1 MVRAMAGTGGPSLE
15 DIDLSDPEFW
25 TRPWSERD
33 AAFDLLRSQDPIRFF
48 EEPDP
53 VVFPQG
59 PGYWALTRH
68 ADVVEASRRADLF
81 CSGRGGSNIG
91 DVPDEMLEFLGSII
105 NMDDPRHA
113 RQRKIVS
120 RGFTPRV
127 LENLKGDVERAAV
140 EIVDDIIDRGECDFV
155 TDVAALL
162 PLRIILDLLGIPRSE
177 EKFVFDRTNVILG
190 LGDEEY
196 VPNQDP
202 MAVMAALFQA
212 GQDLTGMV
220 AELGAE
226 RRKNPGDDIISLLV
240 NAQSEGD
247 DVLTDAELGSFF
259 VLLVVAGNETT
270 RNAIAHGLWWM
281 TKHPEQRDWWWEDF
295 DGRAPQAVEE
305 IVRYASPVIHFR
317 RTCTTDGAVLGG
329 HEFSEGDKVVLWY
342 GAANRD
348 PAVFDDPHRFDL
360 SRPLES
366 TKDHVGFGGPGPHF
380 CLGAH
385 LARREITLMFRELHQ
400 RLPDIL
406 ATGEPDRLR
415 SNFINGIKHLR
426 AEFTPGGVSR

>member
-1 MVRAMAGTGGPSLE
+1 MSILDGV
-15 DIDLSDPEFW
+15 DLSDPEFW
-25 TRPWSERD
+25 TRPWAERD
-33 AAFDLLRSQDPIRFF
+33 AVFDEMRATEPVKFF
-48 EEPDP
+48 EEPDLG
-53 VVFPQG
+53 VLPQG

-68 ADVVEASRRADLF
+68 ADVVEASRKADLF

-113 RQRKIVS
+113 KQRKIVS

-127 LENLKGDVERAAV
+127 LEKLKDDVERAAV
-140 EIVDDIIDRGECDFV
+140 EIVDEIAEKGECDFV

-177 EKFVFDRTNVILG
+177 EQFIFDRTNIILG

-202 MAVMAALFQA
+202 MAVMGTLFQA
-212 GQDLTGMV
+212 GQDLTSMV

-226 RRKNPGDDIISLLV
+226 RRKNPGDDIISMLV
-240 NAQSEGD
+240 NAQDEGD
-247 DVLTDAELGSFF
+247 GVLTDAELGSFF

-270 RNAIAHGLWWM
+270 RNSIAHGLYWM
-281 TKHPEQRDWWWEDF
+281 TQNPEQQQWWWEDF
-295 DGRAPQAVEE
+295 DARAPQAVEE

-317 RTCTTDGAVLGG
+317 RTCTTDGTMLGG
-329 HEFSEGDKVVLWY
+329 REFSEGEKVVLWY
-342 GAANRD
+342 NAANRD
-348 PAVFDDPHRFDL
+348 PAVFEDPHRFDL

-366 TKDHVGFGGPGPHF
+366 IKDHVGFGGPGPHF

-385 LARREITLMFRELHQ
+385 LARRQITLMFRELQQ
-400 RLPDIL
+400 RLPDIQ
-406 ATGEPDRLR
+406 ADGEPDRSRSGATMVTWCPAALR
-415 SNFINGIKHLR
+415 
-426 AEFTPGGVSR
+426 

>member
-91 DVPDEMLEFLGSII
+91 DVPDEMLE
-105 NMDDPRHA
+105 
-113 RQRKIVS
+113 
-120 RGFTPRV
+120 
-127 LENLKGDVERAAV
+127 NLKGDVERAAV

-177 EKFVFDRTNVILG
+177 EKFIFDRTNVILG

-281 TKHPEQRDWWWEDF
+281 TKHPEQRDWWWDDF

-317 RTCTTDGAVLGG
+317 RTCTTDGTVLGG

-400 RLPDIL
+400 RLPDIR

>member
-1 MVRAMAGTGGPSLE
+1 MSLL
-15 DIDLSDPEFW
+15 DGVDLSDPEFW
-25 TRPWSERD
+25 TRPWAERD
-33 AAFDLLRSQDPIRFF
+33 AVFDEMRATEPVKFF
-48 EEPDP
+48 EEPDLGVMP
-53 VVFPQG
+53 KG

-68 ADVVEASRRADLF
+68 ADVVEASRKADLF

-113 RQRKIVS
+113 KQRKIVS

-127 LENLKGDVERAAV
+127 LENLKHDVERAAV
-140 EIVDDIIDRGECDFV
+140 EIVDEIAEKGECDFV

-177 EKFVFDRTNVILG
+177 EKFIFDRTNIILG

-202 MAVMAALFQA
+202 MAVMGTLFQA
-212 GQDLTGMV
+212 GQDLTSMV

-240 NAQSEGD
+240 NAQDEGD
-247 DVLTDAELGSFF
+247 GVLTDAELGSFF

-270 RNAIAHGLWWM
+270 RNAIAHGLYWM
-281 TKHPEQRDWWWEDF
+281 TQNPEQKQWWWDDF
-295 DGRAPQAVEE
+295 DARAPQAVEE
-305 IVRYASPVIHFR
+305 IVRYATPVIHFR
-317 RTCTTDGAVLGG
+317 RTCTTDGTMLGG
-329 HEFSEGDKVVLWY
+329 REFSEGEKVVLWY
-342 GAANRD
+342 NAANRD

-360 SRPLES
+360 SRPIES
-366 TKDHVGFGGPGPHF
+366 IKDHVGVGGPGPHF

-385 LARREITLMFRELHQ
+385 LARREITLMFRELQQ
-400 RLPDIL
+400 RLPDIH
-406 ATGEPDRLR
+406 AVGEPDRLK
-415 SNFINGIKHLR
+415 SNFINGIKHMK
-426 AEFTPGGVSR
+426 AEFTPR

>member
-1 MVRAMAGTGGPSLE
+1 MSLL
-15 DIDLSDPEFW
+15 DGVDLSDPEFW
-25 TRPWSERD
+25 TRPWAERD
-33 AAFDLLRSQDPIRFF
+33 AVFDEMRATEPVKFF
-48 EEPDP
+48 EEPDLGVMP
-53 VVFPQG
+53 KG

-68 ADVVEASRRADLF
+68 ADVVEASRKADLF

-113 RQRKIVS
+113 KQRKIVS

-127 LENLKGDVERAAV
+127 LENLKHDVERAAV
-140 EIVDDIIDRGECDFV
+140 EIVDEIAEKGECDFV

-177 EKFVFDRTNVILG
+177 EKFIFDRTNIILG

-202 MAVMAALFQA
+202 MAVMGTLFQA
-212 GQDLTGMV
+212 GQDLTSMV

-240 NAQSEGD
+240 NAQDEGD
-247 DVLTDAELGSFF
+247 GVLTDAELGSFF

-270 RNAIAHGLWWM
+270 RNAIAHGLYWM
-281 TKHPEQRDWWWEDF
+281 TQNPEQKQWWWDDF
-295 DGRAPQAVEE
+295 DARAPQAVEE
-305 IVRYASPVIHFR
+305 IVRYATPVIHFR
-317 RTCTTDGAVLGG
+317 RTCTTDGTMLGG
-329 HEFSEGDKVVLWY
+329 REFSEGEKVVLWY
-342 GAANRD
+342 NAANRD

-360 SRPLES
+360 SRPIES
-366 TKDHVGFGGPGPHF
+366 IKDHVGFGGPGPHF

-385 LARREITLMFRELHQ
+385 LARREITLMFRELQQ
-400 RLPDIL
+400 RLPDIH
-406 ATGEPDRLR
+406 AVGEPDRLK
-415 SNFINGIKHLR
+415 SNFINGIKHMK
-426 AEFTPGGVSR
+426 AEFTPR

>member
-1 MVRAMAGTGGPSLE
+1 MSMLDGV
-15 DIDLSDPEFW
+15 DLSDPEFW

-33 AAFDLLRSQDPIRFF
+33 AVFDEMRATEPIKFF
-48 EEPDP
+48 EEPDLGI
-53 VVFPQG
+53 VPQG

-68 ADVVEASRRADLF
+68 ADVVEASRKADLF

-113 RQRKIVS
+113 KQRKIVA

-127 LENLKGDVERAAV
+127 LENLKHDVERAAV
-140 EIVDDIIDRGECDFV
+140 EIVDEIAEKGECDFV

-177 EKFVFDRTNVILG
+177 EKFIFDRTNIILG

-202 MAVMAALFQA
+202 MAVMGTLFQA
-212 GQDLTGMV
+212 GQDLTSMV

-240 NAQSEGD
+240 NAQDEGD
-247 DVLTDAELGSFF
+247 GVLTDEELGSFF

-270 RNAIAHGLWWM
+270 RNAIAHGMHWM
-281 TKHPEQRDWWWEDF
+281 TENPEQKQWWWDDF
-295 DGRAPQAVEE
+295 DARAPQAVEE
-305 IVRYASPVIHFR
+305 IVRYATPVIHFR
-317 RTCTTDGAVLGG
+317 RTCTTDGTMLGG
-329 HEFSEGDKVVLWY
+329 REFSEGEKVVLWY
-342 GAANRD
+342 NAANRD
-348 PAVFDDPHRFDL
+348 PAVFEDPHRFDL
-360 SRPLES
+360 SRPLE
-366 TKDHVGFGGPGPHF
+366 TIKDHVGFGGPGPHF

-385 LARREITLMFRELHQ
+385 LARREITLMFRELQQ
-400 RLPDIL
+400 RLPDIH
-406 ATGEPDRLR
+406 AVGEPDRLR
-415 SNFINGIKHLR
+415 SNFINGIKHMK
-426 AEFTPGGVSR
+426 AEFTPR

>member
-1 MVRAMAGTGGPSLE
+1 MVRAMSILDGV
-15 DIDLSDPEFW
+15 DLSDPEFW
-25 TRPWSERD
+25 TRPWAERD
-33 AAFDLLRSQDPIRFF
+33 AVFDEMRATEPVKFF
-48 EEPDP
+48 EEPDLG
-53 VVFPQG
+53 VLPQG

-68 ADVVEASRRADLF
+68 ADVVEASRKADLF

-113 RQRKIVS
+113 KQRKIVA

-127 LENLKGDVERAAV
+127 LENLKHDVERAAV
-140 EIVDDIIDRGECDFV
+140 EIVDEIAEKGECDFV

-177 EKFVFDRTNVILG
+177 EQFIFDRTNIILG

-202 MAVMAALFQA
+202 MAVMGTLFQA
-212 GQDLTGMV
+212 GQDLTSMV

-240 NAQSEGD
+240 NAQDEGD
-247 DVLTDAELGSFF
+247 GVLTDEELGSFF

-270 RNAIAHGLWWM
+270 RNAIAHGLHWM
-281 TKHPEQRDWWWEDF
+281 TQHPEQKQWWWDDF
-295 DGRAPQAVEE
+295 DARAPQSVEE
-305 IVRYASPVIHFR
+305 IVRYATPVIHFR
-317 RTCTTDGAVLGG
+317 RTCTTDGTMLGG
-329 HEFSEGDKVVLWY
+329 REFSEGEKVVLWY
-342 GAANRD
+342 NAANRD

-360 SRPLES
+360 SRPIE
-366 TKDHVGFGGPGPHF
+366 TIKDHVGFGGPGPHF

-385 LARREITLMFRELHQ
+385 LARREITLMFRELQQ
-400 RLPDIL
+400 RLPDIHSV
-406 ATGEPDRLR
+406 GDPDRLK
-415 SNFINGIKHLR
+415 SSFINGIKHMK
-426 AEFTPGGVSR
+426 AEFTPR

>member
-1 MVRAMAGTGGPSLE
+1 MVRGMSMLDGV
-15 DIDLSDPEFW
+15 DLSDPEFW
-25 TRPWSERD
+25 TRPWAERD
-33 AAFDLLRSQDPIRFF
+33 AVFDVMRAEEPVKFF
-48 EEPDP
+48 EEPDLG
-53 VVFPQG
+53 VFPQG

-68 ADVVEASRRADLF
+68 ADVVEASRKANLF

-113 RQRKIVS
+113 KQRKIVA

-127 LENLKGDVERAAV
+127 LEDLKHDVERAAV
-140 EIVDDIIDRGECDFV
+140 EIVDEIAEKGECDFV

-177 EKFVFDRTNVILG
+177 EKFIFDRTNIILG

-202 MAVMAALFQA
+202 MAVMGTLLQA

-240 NAQSEGD
+240 NAQDEGD
-247 DVLTDAELGSFF
+247 GVLTDEELGSFF

-270 RNAIAHGLWWM
+270 RNAIAHGLHWM
-281 TKHPEQRDWWWEDF
+281 TQNPEQRDWWWDDF
-295 DGRAPQAVEE
+295 DARAPQAVEE
-305 IVRYASPVIHFR
+305 IVRYASPVMHFR
-317 RTCTTDGAVLGG
+317 RTCTTDGTMLGG
-329 HEFSEGDKVVLWY
+329 REFSEGEKVVLWY

-348 PAVFDDPHRFDL
+348 PAVFEDPHRFDL
-360 SRPLES
+360 SRPLE
-366 TKDHVGFGGPGPHF
+366 TIKDHVGFGGPGPHF

-385 LARREITLMFRELHQ
+385 LARREITLMFRELQQ
-400 RLPDIL
+400 RLPDIH
-406 ATGEPDRLR
+406 AVGEPDRLR
-415 SNFINGIKHLR
+415 SNFINGIKHMK
-426 AEFTPGGVSR
+426 AEFTPR

>member
-1 MVRAMAGTGGPSLE
+1 MSLL
-15 DIDLSDPEFW
+15 DGVDLSDPEFW
-25 TRPWSERD
+25 TRPWAERD
-33 AAFDLLRSQDPIRFF
+33 AVFDEMRATEPVKFF

-53 VVFPQG
+53 VILPQG

-68 ADVVEASRRADLF
+68 ADVVEASRKADLF

-113 RQRKIVS
+113 KQRKIVS

-127 LENLKGDVERAAV
+127 LENLKHDVERAAV
-140 EIVDDIIDRGECDFV
+140 EIVDEIAEKGECDFV

-177 EKFVFDRTNVILG
+177 EKFIFDRTNIILG

-202 MAVMAALFQA
+202 MAIMGTLLQA
-212 GQDLTGMV
+212 GQDLTSMV

-240 NAQSEGD
+240 NAQDEGD
-247 DVLTDAELGSFF
+247 GVLTDAELGSFF

-270 RNAIAHGLWWM
+270 RNAIAHGLYWM
-281 TKHPEQRDWWWEDF
+281 TQNPEQKQWWWDDF
-295 DGRAPQAVEE
+295 DARAPQAVEE
-305 IVRYASPVIHFR
+305 IVRYATPVIHFR
-317 RTCTTDGAVLGG
+317 RTCTTDGTMLGG
-329 HEFSEGDKVVLWY
+329 REFSEGEKVVLWY
-342 GAANRD
+342 NAANRD
-348 PAVFDDPHRFDL
+348 PAVFEDPHRFDL
-360 SRPLES
+360 SRPIES
-366 TKDHVGFGGPGPHF
+366 IKDHVGFGGPGPHF

-385 LARREITLMFRELHQ
+385 LARREITLMFRELQQ
-400 RLPDIL
+400 RIPDIH
-406 ATGEPDRLR
+406 AVGEPDRLK

-426 AEFTPGGVSR
+426 AEFTPTGK

>member
-1 MVRAMAGTGGPSLE
+1 MSLL
-15 DIDLSDPEFW
+15 DGVDLSDPEFW
-25 TRPWSERD
+25 TRPWAERD
-33 AAFDLLRSQDPIRFF
+33 AVFDEMRATEPVKFF
-48 EEPDP
+48 EEPDLGVMP
-53 VVFPQG
+53 KG

-68 ADVVEASRRADLF
+68 ADVVEASRKADLF

-113 RQRKIVS
+113 KQRKIVS

-127 LENLKGDVERAAV
+127 LENLKHDVERAAV
-140 EIVDDIIDRGECDFV
+140 EIVDEIAEKGECDFV

-177 EKFVFDRTNVILG
+177 EKFIFDRTNIILG

-202 MAVMAALFQA
+202 MAVMGTLFQA
-212 GQDLTGMV
+212 GQDLTSMV

-240 NAQSEGD
+240 NAQDEGD
-247 DVLTDAELGSFF
+247 GVLTDAELGSFF

-270 RNAIAHGLWWM
+270 RNAIAHGLYWM
-281 TKHPEQRDWWWEDF
+281 TQNPEQKQWWWDDF
-295 DGRAPQAVEE
+295 DARAPQAVEE
-305 IVRYASPVIHFR
+305 IVRYATPVIHFR
-317 RTCTTDGAVLGG
+317 RTCTTDGTMLGG
-329 HEFSEGDKVVLWY
+329 REFSEGEKVVLWY
-342 GAANRD
+342 NAANRD
-348 PAVFDDPHRFDL
+348 PGVFDDPHRFDL
-360 SRPLES
+360 SRPIES
-366 TKDHVGFGGPGPHF
+366 IKDHVGFGGPGPHF

-385 LARREITLMFRELHQ
+385 LARREITLMFRELQQ
-400 RLPDIL
+400 RLPDIH
-406 ATGEPDRLR
+406 AVGEPDRLK
-415 SNFINGIKHLR
+415 SNFINGIKHMK
-426 AEFTPGGVSR
+426 AEFTPR

>member
-1 MVRAMAGTGGPSLE
+1 MSVLDGV
-15 DIDLSDPEFW
+15 DLSDPEFW
-25 TRPWSERD
+25 TRPWAERD
-33 AAFDLLRSQDPIRFF
+33 AVFDEMRATEPVKFF
-48 EEPDP
+48 EEPDLG
-53 VVFPQG
+53 VLPQG

-68 ADVVEASRRADLF
+68 ADVVEASRKADLF

-113 RQRKIVS
+113 KQRKIVS

-127 LENLKGDVERAAV
+127 LENLKHDVERAAV
-140 EIVDDIIDRGECDFV
+140 EIVDDIVEKGECDFV

-177 EKFVFDRTNVILG
+177 EQFIFDRTNIILG

-202 MAVMAALFQA
+202 MAVMATLFQA

-240 NAQSEGD
+240 NAQDEGD
-247 DVLTDAELGSFF
+247 GVLTDQELGSFF

-270 RNAIAHGLWWM
+270 RNAIAHGLYWM
-281 TKHPEQRDWWWEDF
+281 TQNPEQKQWWWDDF
-295 DGRAPQAVEE
+295 DARAPQAVEE

-317 RTCTTDGAVLGG
+317 RTCTTDGTMLGG
-329 HEFSEGDKVVLWY
+329 REFSEGEKVVLWY
-342 GAANRD
+342 NAANRD
-348 PAVFDDPHRFDL
+348 PAVFEDPHRFDL

-366 TKDHVGFGGPGPHF
+366 IKDHVGFGGPGPHF

-385 LARREITLMFRELHQ
+385 LARREITLMFRELQQ
-400 RLPDIL
+400 RIPDIR
-406 ATGEPDRLR
+406 AVGEPDRLK

-426 AEFTPGGVSR
+426 AEFTPTGK

>member
-1 MVRAMAGTGGPSLE
+1 MVRGMSLSLDE
-15 DIDLSDPEFW
+15 IDLSDVEFW
-25 TRPWSERD
+25 TRPWSERE
-33 AAFDLLRSQDPIRFF
+33 AAFDLLRAEEPIRFF

-53 VVFPQG
+53 VVLPQG

-68 ADVVEASRRADLF
+68 ADVVEASRKADLF

-113 RQRKIVS
+113 KQRKIVS

-127 LENLKGDVERAAV
+127 LENLKHDVERAAV
-140 EIVDDIIDRGECDFV
+140 EIVDEIIEKGECDFV
-155 TDVAALL
+155 TEVAALL

-202 MAVMAALFQA
+202 AAVMGALFQA
-212 GQDLTGMV
+212 GQDLTSMV

-226 RRKNPGDDIISLLV
+226 RRGKDGDDIISLLV
-240 NAQSEGD
+240 NAQEEGD
-247 DVLTDAELGSFF
+247 EVLTDAELGSFF

-270 RNAIAHGLWWM
+270 RNAIAHGLHWM
-281 TKHPEQRDWWWEDF
+281 TQHPEQKAWWWEDY

-305 IVRYASPVIHFR
+305 IVRYASPVVHFR
-317 RTCTTDGAVLGG
+317 RTCTQDGTVLGG
-329 HEFSEGDKVVLWY
+329 HEFAEGDKVVLWY
-342 GAANRD
+342 NAANRD

-360 SRPLES
+360 SRPLE
-366 TKDHVGFGGPGPHF
+366 TIKDHVGFGGPGPHF

-385 LARREITLMFRELHQ
+385 LARRQITLMYKELRE
-400 RLPDIL
+400 RIPDIH

-415 SNFINGIKHLR
+415 SSFINGIKHLP
-426 AEFTPGGVSR
+426 ASFTPGGSR

>member
-1 MVRAMAGTGGPSLE
+1 MSLL
-15 DIDLSDPEFW
+15 DGVDLSDPEFW
-25 TRPWSERD
+25 TRPWAERD
-33 AAFDLLRSQDPIRFF
+33 AVFDEMRATEPVKFF
-48 EEPDP
+48 EEPDLGVMP
-53 VVFPQG
+53 KG

-68 ADVVEASRRADLF
+68 ADVVEASRKADLF

-113 RQRKIVS
+113 KQRKIVS

-127 LENLKGDVERAAV
+127 LENLKHDVERAAV
-140 EIVDDIIDRGECDFV
+140 EIVDEIAEKGECDFV

-177 EKFVFDRTNVILG
+177 EKFIFDRTNIILG

-202 MAVMAALFQA
+202 MAVRGTLFQA
-212 GQDLTGMV
+212 GQDLTSMV

-240 NAQSEGD
+240 NAQDEGD
-247 DVLTDAELGSFF
+247 GVLTDAELGSFF

-270 RNAIAHGLWWM
+270 RNAIAHGLYWM
-281 TKHPEQRDWWWEDF
+281 TQNPEQKQWWWDDF
-295 DGRAPQAVEE
+295 DARAPQAVEE
-305 IVRYASPVIHFR
+305 IVRYATPVIHFR
-317 RTCTTDGAVLGG
+317 RTCTTDGTMLGG
-329 HEFSEGDKVVLWY
+329 REFSEGEKVVLWY
-342 GAANRD
+342 NAANRD
-348 PAVFDDPHRFDL
+348 PGVFDDPHRFDL
-360 SRPLES
+360 SRPIES
-366 TKDHVGFGGPGPHF
+366 IKDHVGFGGPGPHF

-385 LARREITLMFRELHQ
+385 LARREITLMFRELQQ
-400 RLPDIL
+400 RLPDIH
-406 ATGEPDRLR
+406 AVGEPDRLK
-415 SNFINGIKHLR
+415 SNFINGIKHMK
-426 AEFTPGGVSR
+426 AEFTPR

>member
-1 MVRAMAGTGGPSLE
+1 MSILDGV
-15 DIDLSDPEFW
+15 DLSDPEFW
-25 TRPWSERD
+25 TRPWAERD
-33 AAFDLLRSQDPIRFF
+33 AVFDAMRAEEPIKFF
-48 EEPDP
+48 EEPDLG
-53 VVFPQG
+53 VLPQG

-68 ADVVEASRRADLF
+68 ADVVEASRKANLF

-113 RQRKIVS
+113 KQRKIVA

-127 LENLKGDVERAAV
+127 LENLKHDVERAAV
-140 EIVDDIIDRGECDFV
+140 EIVDEIAEKGECDFV

-177 EKFVFDRTNVILG
+177 EKFIFDRTNIILG

-202 MAVMAALFQA
+202 MAVMGTLFQA

-240 NAQSEGD
+240 NAQDEGD
-247 DVLTDAELGSFF
+247 GVLTDEELGSFF

-270 RNAIAHGLWWM
+270 RNAIAHGLHWM
-281 TKHPEQRDWWWEDF
+281 TQNPEQKDWWWEDF
-295 DGRAPQAVEE
+295 DARAPQAVEE
-305 IVRYASPVIHFR
+305 IVRYASPVMHFR
-317 RTCTTDGAVLGG
+317 RTCTTDGTMLGG
-329 HEFSEGDKVVLWY
+329 REFSEGEKVVLWY

-348 PAVFDDPHRFDL
+348 PAVFEDPHRFDL
-360 SRPLES
+360 SRPLE
-366 TKDHVGFGGPGPHF
+366 TIKDHVGFGGPGPHF

-385 LARREITLMFRELHQ
+385 LARREITLMFRELQQ
-400 RLPDIL
+400 RIPDIH
-406 ATGEPDRLR
+406 AVGEPDRLK
-415 SNFINGIKHLR
+415 SNFINGIKHMK
-426 AEFTPGGVSR
+426 AEFTPSK